1 MGKDIVV
8 EGRVRDLISKLG
20 LKTGGKAQINLR
32 RVRAYILEMEDVL
45 FHYNSAVMMP
55 DKPEGASS
63 TDGTT
68 DDATDPD
75 IQKKQNA
82 ISGLKVLAVAFKQ
95 FEFDSNLRLVV
106 AGHADTS
113 GDYKTN
119 FEISALRGQNVLYL
133 LESGKGA
140 EWAKICYGRH
150 KIEDYQQIM
159 KYFAAIYKDW
169 DCDPDLIDNKWG
181 DLTDNATSNFFQH
194 AGLAPDLVNQVKHDV
209 RKRWPVDAWRA
220 VYGLYI
226 KEICKALD
234 IPDEAAL
241 DTQYRTLL
249 KFVDD
254 KNKFVGCGESFPID
268 RAEKDNYK
276 SQENRRVELFFFRKD
291 DAPLQMDCPARLT
304 SRHTTDE
311 CPLRNKRHLEPV
323 YIDPGDL
330 TAVAYH
336 LQFLYYD
343 RIKKKALA
351 VPTGLTIR
359 AYEIAAGVVKE
370 VPSSTTFSDGVYLV
384 RVQHNPARTALY
396 FEFMTA
402 AGTWIFTE
410 NDSATPKVMTKPIAE
425 VQALAWS
432 QRQCYYDLP
441 VKWSSRNY
449 WTLKTGAPAAAKRF
463 EEFLQANG
471 IKPKGAK
478 KTSTTDPLIF
488 NLDDIV
494 LVNAGVGQPVG
505 TQDVRD
511 KDATG
516 TAMNLSANTRLTL
529 FYLDAADEFKM
540 KIHKGRADSLHYS
553 DIDLSQ
559 NLIHDYPALPRLII
573 FCNEFY
579 SITDRRT
586 IETGIAY
593 DKKQVLGARAAVL
606 NDAEVHHGEQIHVN
620 YGNNSAPYD
629 YVQTKCGNYE
639 LHYLHQCGELK
650 GKPLSYLIIYWN
662 TRYRVL
668 TENPA
673 VDPNWRANWE
683 KLGVSDSMKRTN
695 RPYLFE
701 KKDGPNDIIIRPFYF
716 FESKPDAQGGE
727 HKCWS
732 EVSNEPGIAWMTPKL
747 ARFYQEH
754 YKDEPG
760 AYGTADDNLADVDG
774 TKYTPLTSHH
784 EMGHAT
790 GLFDDYVY
798 SFDEGGER
806 YPGIPSFDQ
815 PFTAPGGPYQF
826 DALARMYHNRCPRM
840 RDYWHFVNWVNDESG
855 ASLDKFLKGTK
866 FKMTYT
872 FSATA
877 GSKTIELDL
886 SNSKYRDTCK
896 PSYRNNNF
904 TLGTTGRMD
913 LLLYKTGGETAHKL
927 VDGQVLDAIL
937 VIRMKISVDFSNTLG
952 NWLTGRRWTHE
963 QRQNWIEQNLY
974 VPISAMS
981 RIYGAG
987 CTPANDFKNTLFQ
1000 IVPFFWIPGTTYRA
1014 PEDAHFHVIIR
1025 NNNTADFSAR
1035 GDDITVGNN
1044 VSSAALVHYLFGLA
1058 ADHSFTKDHFAPVAQ
1073 WLGGPTVANATFT
1086 MKDL

>member
-1 MGKDIVV
+1 MGGDVIL
-8 EGRVRDLISKLG
+8 EGRVRDLISKFD
-20 LKTGGKAQINLR
+20 LKSGVKAQINLR

-45 FHYNSAVMMP
+45 FHHNSAVMMP
-55 DKPEGASS
+55 DKPEGKSS
-63 TDGTT
+63 ADGS
-68 DDATDPD
+68 ADPD
-75 IQKKQNA
+75 TDKKQNA

-113 GDYKTN
+113 GDYKYN
-119 FEISALRGQNVLYL
+119 FEISMMRAQNVLYL
-133 LESGKGA
+133 LEGGKGA
-140 EWAKICYGRH
+140 DWAKICYDRH

-159 KYFAAIYKDW
+159 RYFAAIYKDW
-169 DCDPDLIDNKWG
+169 NCDPLVINDKWG
-181 DLTDNATSNFFQH
+181 DSTETATTNFFQH
-194 AGLAPDLVNQVKHDV
+194 TGLAPDTVTKVKHDV
-209 RKRWPVDAWRA
+209 RKRWPVDAWLA
-220 VYGLYI
+220 VYDLYI
-226 KEICKALD
+226 KEICKALG

-241 DTQYRTLL
+241 DSQYRNLL

-254 KNKFVGCGESFPID
+254 TKKCVGCGESFPID
-268 RAEKDNYK
+268 KAEKDNYK
-276 SQENRRVELFFFRKD
+276 SQENRRVELFFFHKE
-291 DAPLQMDCPARLT
+291 DAPLVMDCPDRLT

-311 CPLRNKRHLEPV
+311 CPLCNKRHLEPV

-336 LQFLYYD
+336 MQFNFYD
-343 RIKKKALA
+343 PVKKSYQFI
-351 VPTGLTIR
+351 PEGLTIG
-359 AYEIAAGVVKE
+359 AFEIVAGVIKE
-370 VPSSTTFSDGVYLV
+370 VPASTTFSSGVYLV
-384 RVQHNPARTALY
+384 RVQDNPARSDLY
-396 FEFMTA
+396 FEFTTA
-402 AGTWIFTE
+402 ADSWVFTE
-410 NDSATPKVMTKPIAE
+410 NDSATAKIVTKPVAE
-425 VQALAWS
+425 VRALAWS
-432 QRQCYYDLP
+432 KRCCYYDLP

-449 WTLKTGAPAAAKRF
+449 WTRKTGDAAAGKRF
-463 EEFLQANG
+463 EDYLTANG
-471 IKPKGAK
+471 IKPKGSK
-478 KTSTTDPLIF
+478 KTSTGEPLIF
-488 NLDDIV
+488 CLDDIV

-505 TQDVRD
+505 SQDVKD
-511 KDATG
+511 KNATG
-516 TAMNLSANTRLTL
+516 TAMNLSANSRLTL
-529 FYLDAADEFKM
+529 FWLDATDEFKL
-540 KIHKGRADSLHYS
+540 KIYAGRNDALHYS
-553 DIDLSQ
+553 NIDFSQ
-559 NLIHDYPALPRLII
+559 NLIHTFPGMSRLIV
-573 FCNEFY
+573 FCNDFY

-586 IETGIAY
+586 NEAGIAY

-620 YGNNSAPYD
+620 YNDNSAPYD

-668 TENPA
+668 AENPA

-683 KLGVSDSMKRTN
+683 KLGASDSMKRTN
-695 RPYLFE
+695 RPYLLE
-701 KKDGPNDIIIRPFYF
+701 KQTGPNDIIIRPFYF

-774 TKYTPLTSHH
+774 TKYTPLTTHH

-790 GLFDDYVY
+790 GLFDDYLY

-806 YPGIPSFDQ
+806 YAGVPSFRQ
-815 PFTAPGGPYQF
+815 PFTAPGGPYRY
-826 DALARMYHNRCPRM
+826 DLLARMFHNRCPRM

-872 FSATA
+872 FSGTA

-896 PSYRNNNF
+896 PSYRNDNF
-904 TLGTTGRMD
+904 RLGTSGRMD

-927 VDGQVLDAIL
+927 IDGQVFDAIL
-937 VIRMKISVDFSNTLG
+937 VIRLKISVDFSNTLG

-963 QRQNWIEQNLY
+963 QRQNWIEQNLF
-974 VPISAMS
+974 VPIGNMS
-981 RIYGAG
+981 RIYAAE

-1000 IVPFFWIPGTTYRA
+1000 IMPFFWIPGMTYRS
-1014 PEDAHFHVIIR
+1014 PEDAHFHVTIR

-1035 GDDITVGNN
+1035 DDDITVGNN
-1044 VSSAALVHYLFGLA
+1044 VSSAALVHYMFGLA
-1058 ADHSFTKDHFAPVAQ
+1058 TGHAFTKAHFAPVAQ